1 MSDFWNKRK
10 AAVEAEADAE
20 LVEAREEALEAS
32 TAEKTDAEI
41 LEELGL
47 PDPDNMEQGD
57 DFSAFMSDVVPA
69 RLKTRAL
76 RKLWRLNPILANVDG
91 LVDYGEDFTD
101 AAMVIE
107 NMQTT
112 YQVGKGMMAHVKELA
127 RQALEKEEAAQAPA
141 PEVEQGEELTIEELI
156 VADAEGSAPE
166 IMLEGEIHQQD
177 APDLRDV
184 AIQED
189 IVPNPQRRRMQ
200 FYFEDQH
207 TG

>member
-10 AAVEAEADAE
+10 AAVEAEAEAE
-20 LVEAREEALEAS
+20 LTAAHEISLEETS
-32 TAEKTDAEI
+32 AEKTDAEL

-47 PDPDNMEQGD
+47 PDPDNMVQGD

-76 RKLWRLNPILANVDG
+76 RKLWRLNPVLANVDG

-101 AAMVIE
+101 AATVFE

-127 RQALEKEEAAQAPA
+127 RQALEKEEGAQAPVDD
-141 PEVEQGEELTIEELI
+141 VEQDDGLTVQELAAAETENSTRQVTTEREFEQPARDYFEDASAQEE
-156 VADAEGSAPE
+156 A
-166 IMLEGEIHQQD
+166 
-177 APDLRDV
+177 
-184 AIQED
+184 
-189 IVPNPQRRRMQ
+189 VPNPPRHRMQ

>member
-20 LVEAREEALEAS
+20 LIEAREEALEAS
-32 TAEKTDAEI
+32 NAEKTDAEI

-141 PEVEQGEELTIEELI
+141 PEVEQGEELAIEELT
-156 VADAEGSAPE
+156 VADAEGYAPE
-166 IMLEGEIHQQD
+166 IMLEGEIQQQD
-177 APDLRDV
+177 VPDLGDV

>member
-1 MSDFWNKRK
+1 VSDFWNKRK

-20 LVEAREEALEAS
+20 LIEAREEALEAS

-47 PDPDNMEQGD
+47 PDPDSMEQGD

-127 RQALEKEEAAQAPA
+127 RQAIEKEEAAQAPA
-141 PEVEQGEELTIEELI
+141 PELEEGDELTIEELI
-156 VADAEGSAPE
+156 VADAEGTAPE
-166 IMLEGEIHQQD
+166 NMLEGEVQQQD
-177 APDLRDV
+177 GADLRDTSL
-184 AIQED
+184 QED
-189 IVPNPQRRRMQ
+189 TIPNPPRHRMQ